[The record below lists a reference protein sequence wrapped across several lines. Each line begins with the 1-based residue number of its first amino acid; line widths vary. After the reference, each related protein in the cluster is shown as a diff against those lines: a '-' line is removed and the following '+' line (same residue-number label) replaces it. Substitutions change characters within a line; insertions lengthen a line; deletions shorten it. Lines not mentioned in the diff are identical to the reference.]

1 MDGSG
6 VVVSFYGQR
15 ITKADQAALEGFCRG
30 NLPRL
35 EWERDND
42 GRADMISLR
51 STCDR
56 IAFHIFPKPAGGW
69 VFIDEDQNKLAAA
82 ARITDLLR
90 AVRPY

>member
-15 ITKADQAALEGFCRG
+15 ITKADQEALTGFCRG

-35 EWERDND
+35 EWEVEND

-56 IAFHIFPKPAGGW
+56 IGFHILPKPAGGW
-69 VFIDEDQNKLAAA
+69 VFIDEDQNELATGGRVA
-82 ARITDLLR
+82 DVLK
-90 AVRPY
+90 AVRAY